1 MLICELQPEQE
12 ITIQVRIGENTLT
25 FPTKVQENLPKKN
38 AIIADAVI
46 KEDKPIAFKGSGVIV
61 NVLVTFSDEKP
72 LLFKHVTI
80 KLLKKKENTYCYF
93 IHSILEGVIYNR
105 RGSFRCYV
113 GIRTSAQLGLNTAP
127 VDATIKDISTSGF
140 SLVCDKNVQL
150 APGTLIHTVLTDQ
163 PAPNGNTYNFHLYGL
178 VARLQNLENGSLLI
192 GCRFNNPV
200 VGIEK
205 YIMEKERIRLR
216 NANGR

>member
-46 KEDKPIAFKGSGVIV
+46 KEDKPISFKGSGVIV

-93 IHSILEGVIYNR
+93 IHSSNKIIL
-105 RGSFRCYV
+105 
-113 GIRTSAQLGLNTAP
+113 
-127 VDATIKDISTSGF
+127 
-140 SLVCDKNVQL
+140 
-150 APGTLIHTVLTDQ
+150 
-163 PAPNGNTYNFHLYGL
+163 
-178 VARLQNLENGSLLI
+178 
-192 GCRFNNPV
+192 
-200 VGIEK
+200 
-205 YIMEKERIRLR
+205 
-216 NANGR
+216 